1 MSELLQNQAR
11 LIERASQLESQPSSS
26 SSLDFAQFEKLQF
39 KMHNAN
45 DRAYHQIAITGFK
58 TGTAEQRIGAVKGF
72 ISAMCDSDVQCTVT
86 NEEKGPRN
94 KRELT
99 ETALITFVDTSTR
112 DNILKAIASKYQN
125 CEDQKFGSK
134 VELMGTSLVVSRAR
148 TKTQKARSW
157 ALRKAFELMKLR
169 AALELPG
176 ATVEFDWTI
185 PVRQILVNGEPA
197 CIQPKEC
204 LRGKFVSARFE
215 SLSLQ
220 V

>member
-1 MSELLQNQAR
+1 
-11 LIERASQLESQPSSS
+11 
-26 SSLDFAQFEKLQF
+26 
-39 KMHNAN
+39 
-45 DRAYHQIAITGFK
+45 
-58 TGTAEQRIGAVKGF
+58 
-72 ISAMCDSDVQCTVT
+72 MCGSDVQCAVT

-112 DNILKAIASKYQN
+112 DNILKAIESKYPN

-157 ALRKAFELMKLR
+157 ALRKAFELVKFR
-169 AALELPG
+169 AASELPG
-176 ATVEFDWTI
+176 ATVEFDWTM

-197 CIQPKEC
+197 FIQPKEC

-215 SLSLQ
+215 SLSLP